1 MSLDEIHTLQS
12 ASSEHS
18 IYLNCPTSSNYY
30 IKIQKISKL
39 ESVTIIMR
47 IPMLNLKLLFGR
59 REREREQ
66 ISETQIQ
73 NVNNEKS

>member
-12 ASSEHS
+12 ASSTHS
-18 IYLNCPTSSNYY
+18 IYLNGPTSSNYY

-47 IPMLNLKLLFGR
+47 IPMLNLKLLFGSTH
-59 REREREQ
+59 RERERER
-66 ISETQIQ
+66 ERA
-73 NVNNEKS
+73 KF